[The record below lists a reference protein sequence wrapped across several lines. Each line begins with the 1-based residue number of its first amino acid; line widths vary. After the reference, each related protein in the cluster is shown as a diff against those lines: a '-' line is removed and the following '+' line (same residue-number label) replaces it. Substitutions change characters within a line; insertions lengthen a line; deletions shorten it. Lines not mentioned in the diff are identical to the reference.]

1 MNTKFIRL
9 LGSAVIALTISSCN
23 KQITVP
29 ATRFKSESVSEI
41 YLNTYSLALVAG
53 QTKALELTVLPSAAR
68 DEDIKFTSSN
78 TAVASVDSR
87 GNVRGVRGGI
97 ATITVSSGEYERKI
111 PVYVGDAYDKKV
123 KSQKAKITAM
133 VNDKVAM
140 QEAVGEVE
148 RFDVHEVRNTVF
160 TIKDVEQKGYHD
172 DCDYVVSDNEGFI
185 SLNGYELQMKAPEA
199 NWEPTQYGWTF
210 YTDADYFTH
219 LYHELNGTKKMMSI
233 PTQSYIGQKRIVS
246 ATDTLNNLFTNAEK
260 AIITQNRDVCLEDGT
275 LEDGAGY
282 KDHGI
287 YSDDENKLLIFSLSQ
302 SSMDSVDPDLESNYE
317 IPAGTS
323 YKTVIT
329 GTFCFLNGVC
339 VHETLRFTM
348 SYTLEKTPWVRTMDL
363 SFTNKVNEAVEIV
376 KPNNSEYRVVDQLY
390 DL

>member
-1 MNTKFIRL
+1 
-9 LGSAVIALTISSCN
+9 
-23 KQITVP
+23 
-29 ATRFKSESVSEI
+29 
-41 YLNTYSLALVAG
+41 
-53 QTKALELTVLPSAAR
+53 
-68 DEDIKFTSSN
+68 
-78 TAVASVDSR
+78 
-87 GNVRGVRGGI
+87 
-97 ATITVSSGEYERKI
+97 
-111 PVYVGDAYDKKV
+111 
-123 KSQKAKITAM
+123 
-133 VNDKVAM
+133 
-140 QEAVGEVE
+140 
-148 RFDVHEVRNTVF
+148 
-160 TIKDVEQKGYHD
+160 
-172 DCDYVVSDNEGFI
+172 
-185 SLNGYELQMKAPEA
+185 MKAPEA

-323 YKTVIT
+323 YKIVIT

-339 VHETLRFTM
+339 VHETLRLTM

-363 SFTNKVNEAVEIV
+363 SFTNKVNDAVEIV